1 MSDTMKAALFYG
13 KKEDMRIETVEIPEI
28 GDGDVLLKVHGSGIC
43 GSDAR
48 SYFNGVEER
57 YKIPIVFGHE
67 LTAEIY
73 KVGNKVKGCSPGE
86 RVVVAPIYGCGQCEF
101 CTSGKENL
109 CENVVVI
116 GCTFDGGYAEY
127 MVIPEKGVERGA
139 LVKIGKDVSDAAGT
153 MIEPMSCCLHGLRQL
168 HIQPGDSV
176 IVFGAG
182 PIGLSHMIL
191 SKKIGAGKVVVIDMV
206 EGRLKEA
213 KAFGADIT
221 INGSSKTWEK
231 EVFDFCGPNGA
242 DVVVTAAP
250 SVAAVESGIKII
262 KSGGKLL
269 IFGGLPHGSV
279 WNMDPNIVHYREV
292 TIYGSIDATIDDFR
306 RAAAMAPKLDLERF
320 ITHTIPLEEA
330 KEGMEIMRR
339 KEGLK
344 VIFDVSGTI
353 RKGA

>member
-1 MSDTMKAALFYG
+1 MNNKMKAALFYG
-13 KKEDMRIETVEIPEI
+13 KKEDMRIESVPLPEI
-28 GDGDVLLKVHGSGIC
+28 GEGDVLLKVRASGIC

-48 SYFNGVEER
+48 SYFNGIKER
-57 YKIPIVFGHE
+57 YKIPVIFGHE

-73 KVGNKVKGCSPGE
+73 RTGAKVQGYSPGE

-101 CTSGKENL
+101 CVSGKENL

-139 LVKIGKDVSDAAGT
+139 LVKIGDDVSDFAGT
-153 MIEPMSCCLHGLRQL
+153 MIEPVSCCLHGLKQL
-168 HIQPGDSV
+168 HIQPGDTV
-176 IVFGAG
+176 AVFGSG

-191 SKKIGAGKVVVIDMV
+191 AKKIGAGKVGILDMV

-213 KAFGADIT
+213 SSFGADIT
-221 INGSSKTWEK
+221 INAGSADWEK
-231 EVFDFCGPNGA
+231 KVFEYFGKNGV
-242 DVVVTAAP
+242 DVVVSAAP
-250 SVAAVESGIKII
+250 SVAAVENGMKIV

-279 WNMDPNIVHYREV
+279 WNMDPNIVHYREI

-306 RAAAMAPKLDLERF
+306 RAAAMAPTLDLERF
-320 ITHTIPLEEA
+320 ITHTLALDDA
-330 KEGMEIMRR
+330 KKGMEIMKK

-344 VIFDVSGTI
+344 VIFDMTKTL
-353 RKGA
+353 R

>member
-1 MSDTMKAALFYG
+1 MSEKMKAALFYG
-13 KKEDMRIETVEIPEI
+13 KKEDMRIETVDVPDI

-48 SYFNGVEER
+48 SYFNGIEER
-57 YKIPIVFGHE
+57 YKIPIIFGHE

-73 KVGNKVKGCSPGE
+73 RVGNRVTGYSPGE
-86 RVVVAPIYGCGQCEF
+86 RIVVAPIYGCGQCEF
-101 CTSGKENL
+101 CVSGRENL

-116 GCTFDGGYAEY
+116 GCTYDGGYAEY

-139 LVKIGKDVSDAAGT
+139 LVKIGENVSDAAGT
-153 MIEPMSCCLHGLRQL
+153 MIEPMSCCLHGLRKL

-191 SKKIGAGKVVVIDMV
+191 SKMIGGGRVGIIDMV
-206 EGRLKEA
+206 ESRLSEA
-213 KAFGADIT
+213 EVFGADIT
-221 INGSSKTWEK
+221 INGASKTWEE
-231 EVFDFCGPNGA
+231 EVRDFCGPHGA
-242 DVVVTAAP
+242 DIVVTAAP
-250 SVAAVESGIKII
+250 SVSAVENGIKIV

-269 IFGGLPHGSV
+269 IFGGLPHGSR
-279 WNMDPNIVHYREV
+279 WNMDPNIVHYREI

-320 ITHTIPLEEA
+320 VTHTLPLEKA

-353 RKGA
+353 QKT